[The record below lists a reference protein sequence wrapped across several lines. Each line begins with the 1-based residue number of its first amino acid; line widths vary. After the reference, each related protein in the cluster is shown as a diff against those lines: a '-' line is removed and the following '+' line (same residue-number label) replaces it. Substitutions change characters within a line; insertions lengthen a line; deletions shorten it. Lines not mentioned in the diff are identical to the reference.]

1 VNGEQ
6 SSRSCR
12 RSLQAQVGRFYAEA
26 CKCSLD
32 FLPAGY
38 GNARSL
44 RTRRSR
50 WLANGTLPQLMEAG
64 EHVIRRMRREY
75 AGLIR
80 DASDVDSPDWQTS
93 SEFFGHGDAIPWQP
107 HLQPKGRYADRLR

>member
-1 VNGEQ
+1 V
-6 SSRSCR
+6 
-12 RSLQAQVGRFYAEA
+12 QVQPG
-26 CKCSLD
+26 
-32 FLPAGY
+32 FLAGGY

-93 SEFFGHGDAIPWQP
+93 SEFFGQGDAIPWQP
-107 HLQPKGRYADRLR
+107 HLRPKGRYADRLR

>member
-1 VNGEQ
+1 MLSGI
-6 SSRSCR
+6 
-12 RSLQAQVGRFYAEA
+12 FYAEA

-32 FLPAGY
+32 SLPAGY